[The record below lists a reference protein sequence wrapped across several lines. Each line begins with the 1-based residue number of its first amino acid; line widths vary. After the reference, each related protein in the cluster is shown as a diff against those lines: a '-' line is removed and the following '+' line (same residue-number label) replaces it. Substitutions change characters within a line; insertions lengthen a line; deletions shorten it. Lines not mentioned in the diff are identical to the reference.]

1 MKNYRTIAIVF
12 YLCAVAFYILA
23 SINIFEEST
32 RDMGITWMCVGSMW
46 LCLGSVYLNK
56 SQTKDDD
63 SDKDDKQENFPPIGQ
78 ERPV

>member
-23 SINIFEEST
+23 SINIFEEAT

-63 SDKDDKQENFPPIGQ
+63 SDKDDK
-78 ERPV
+78 